1 MIVTPRTSTS
11 HPLKIA
17 KVVAPNGSVVGFS
30 MCPGRQDRDP
40 INGGW
45 NRDID
50 LDLAQITHWGAT
62 MAIGLLEAREVRC
75 LGVGRIPDLADRAG
89 IDFLWRPIPD
99 GGVPE
104 DDDPQWSHIA
114 ERARRHLGHGSRVLF
129 FCRAGRSR
137 SAMSAAC
144 LLIDLGMHADDAIAA
159 VRAAR
164 PGALQSAEQVGYV
177 HRMVG
182 DLARV

>member
-11 HPLKIA
+11 HPLEIA
-17 KVVAPNGSVVGFS
+17 TVVVPNGGAVGFS
-30 MCPGRQDRDP
+30 MCPGRKDADP
-40 INGGW
+40 VNGGW

-50 LDLAQITHWGAT
+50 LDLAHITQWGAT
-62 MAIGLLEAREVRC
+62 IAIGLLEAREVRC

-89 IDFLWRPIPD
+89 IDFLWRPVPD
-99 GGVPE
+99 GGIPQ
-104 DDDPQWSHIA
+104 DDEPQWSHIA
-114 ERARRHLGHGSRVLF
+114 ERARQHLGHGSRVLF

-144 LLIDLGMHADDAIAA
+144 LLIDLGMQADDAVAA

-164 PGALQSAEQVGYV
+164 PGALQSAEQVEYV
-177 HRMVG
+177 HRTAG
-182 DLARV
+182 AFAYA

>member
-11 HPLKIA
+11 HPLEIA
-17 KVVAPNGSVVGFS
+17 TVVVPNGGAVGFS
-30 MCPGRQDRDP
+30 MCPGRKDADP
-40 INGGW
+40 VNGGW
-45 NRDID
+45 NRNID
-50 LDLAQITHWGAT
+50 LDLAHITQWGAT

-75 LGVGRIPDLADRAG
+75 LGVGCIPNLAERAG
-89 IDFLWRPIPD
+89 IDFLWRPISD

-114 ERARRHLGHGSRVLF
+114 ERARGHLGHGGRVLF

-177 HRMVG
+177 HRMVD
-182 DLARV
+182 DLAHV